1 MASSSRAA
9 VASAA
14 GAALLGG
21 AAFVSA
27 PTTRTGNL
35 RATASV
41 ATPSA
46 PVSGLEASSVAGLA
60 VAGVAVAG
68 CFGRRAI
75 TTSAKHQLVALTAFE
90 NELGVQAPVGFWD
103 PAGFTADG
111 STENFA
117 RRRQTELK
125 HGRISMLATM
135 GYITPEITGK
145 LPGYLSP
152 SAGLKFADVPNG
164 LAAISKV
171 PAAGWGQILA
181 YMAFCEVSQDQSAGT
196 PAAAGDFGFKV
207 LTASDPEAKKTK
219 LAAELANG
227 RLAMM
232 AIIGMFFQDG
242 LTGSAWGDWANY
254 TASPLRA
261 FENELG
267 VQAPVGFWDPAGF
280 TADGSTENFAR
291 RRQTELKHGRISML
305 ATMGYIT
312 PEITGK
318 LPGYLSPSAG
328 LKFADVPNGL
338 AAISKVPAAGWGQIL
353 AYMAFCEV
361 SQDQSAGTPA
371 AAGDFGFKVLTASDP
386 EAKKTKLAA
395 ELANGRLAMM
405 AIIGMFFQDGLTG
418 SAWGDWANYTAS
430 PLRAFEN
437 ELGVQAPVGFWDPAG
452 FTADGSTE
460 NFARRRQTELKH
472 GRISMLA
479 TMGYI
484 TPEIT
489 GKLPGYLSPSAG
501 LKFADV
507 PNGLAAIS
515 KVPAAGWG
523 QILAYMAF
531 CEVSQDQSAGTPA
544 AAGDFGF
551 KVLTASDPE
560 AKKTK
565 LAAELANGRL
575 AMMAIIGMFFQDGL
589 TGSAWGDWANYTAS
603 PLRAFE
609 NELGVQAPV
618 GFWDPAGFTA
628 DGSTEN
634 FARRRQTELK
644 HGRISM
650 LATMGYITPEITG
663 KLPGYLSP
671 SAGLK
676 FADVPNG
683 LAAISKVPAAG
694 WGQILAYMAFCEVS
708 QDQSAGTPAAA
719 GDFGFKVLTASDP
732 EAKKTKLAAELANG
746 RLAMMAIIGMF
757 FQDGLTGSAWGDWAN
772 YTASPLRAFENELGV
787 QAPVGFWDPAGFTAD
802 GSTENF
808 ARRRQTELKHGRIS
822 MLATMGYITP
832 EITGKL
838 PGYLSPSAGLKF
850 ADVPNGLAAISKVPA
865 AGWGQILAYMA
876 FCEVSQDQS
885 AGTPAAAG
893 DFGFKV
899 LTASDPEAKKTKL
912 AAELANGRL
921 AMMAIIGMF
930 FQDGLTGSAWGDW
943 ANYTASPLRAFENE
957 LGVQAPVGFWDP
969 AGFTADGST
978 ENFARRRQTELKHG
992 RISMLAT
999 MGYITPEIT
1008 GKLPGYLSPS
1018 AGLKFADV
1026 PNGLA
1031 AISKVPAAGWGQI
1044 LAYMAFC
1051 EVSQDQSAGTPAAA
1065 GDFGF
1070 KVLTASDPEA
1080 KKTKLAAELANG
1092 RLAMMAIIGM
1102 FFQDGLTGSAWGDW
1116 ANYTASPLRAFENE
1130 LGVQAPVGFWDPA
1143 GFTADGS
1150 TENFARR
1157 RQTELKHGRISM
1169 LATMGY
1175 ITPEITGKLPG
1186 YLSPSAGLKFA
1197 DVPNGL
1203 AAISKVPAAGWGQ
1216 ILAYMAFCEV
1226 SQDQSAGTPAAAGD
1240 FGFKV
1245 LTASDPE
1252 AKKTKLAAEL
1262 ANGRLAMMAIIGMF
1276 FQDGLT
1282 GSAWGDWANYTASP
1296 LRAFENELG
1305 VQAPVGFWDP
1315 AGFTADGSTENF
1327 ARRRQTELKH
1337 GRISM
1342 LATMGYITPE
1352 ITGKLPGYLSPSA
1365 GLKFADVPNGLAA
1378 ISKVPAAGWGQILAY
1393 MAFCEVSQDQ
1403 SAGTPAAAGDFGFK
1417 VLTASDPE
1425 AKKTKLAAELANGRL
1440 AMMAII
1446 GMFFQDGLTGS
1457 AWGDWANYT
1466 ASPLRAFEN
1475 ELGVQAPVGFWDPA
1489 GFAADGST
1497 ENFARRRQTELKHGR
1512 ISMLA
1517 TMGYITPEITGKLP
1531 GYLSPSAGLKFADVP
1546 NGLAAISKVPAAG
1559 WGQILAYMAFCEVSQ
1574 DQSAGTP
1581 AAAGDF
1587 GFKVLTASDPEAKKT
1602 KLAAELAN
1610 GRLAMMAIIG
1620 MFFQAMTQRR

>member
-1 MASSSRAA
+1 MFRLREAGCCVQIVKLRLPLRFSNLFNFLCTMASSSRAT
-9 VASAA
+9 VAAAA
-14 GAALLGG
+14 GLTLLGG

-27 PTTRTGNL
+27 PTGRAGNL
-35 RATASV
+35 RATVSA
-41 ATPSA
+41 ATPASA
-46 PVSGLEASSVAGLA
+46 PVSGPEASSVASMA
-60 VAGVAVAG
+60 VASAAVAT
-68 CFGRRAI
+68 CFASRKAAAN
-75 TTSAKHQLVALTAFE
+75 AKHQLVALSAFENELGVQAPVGFWDPAGFAADGSTENFARRRQTELKHGRISMLATMGYITPEITGKFPGYLSPSAGLKFADVPNGLAAISKVPAAGWGQILAYMAFCEVSQDQSAGTPAAAGDFGFKVLTASDPEAKKTKLAAELANGRLAMMAIIGMFFQDGLTGSAWGDWANYTASPLRAFE

-171 PAAGWGQILA
+171 PAAGWGQILAYMAFCEVSQDQSAGTPAAAGDFGFKVLTASDPEAKKTKLAAELANGRLAMMAIIGMFFQDGLTGSAWGDWANYTASPLRAFENELGVQAPVGFWDPAGFTADGSTENFARRRQTELKHGRISMLATMGYITPEITGKLPGYLSPSAGLKFADVPNGLAAISKVPAAGWSQILA

-772 YTASPLRAFENELGV
+772 YTASPLRATL
-787 QAPVGFWDPAGFTAD
+787 Q
-802 GSTENF
+802 
-808 ARRRQTELKHGRIS
+808 
-822 MLATMGYITP
+822 
-832 EITGKL
+832 
-838 PGYLSPSAGLKF
+838 
-850 ADVPNGLAAISKVPA
+850 
-865 AGWGQILAYMA
+865 
-876 FCEVSQDQS
+876 
-885 AGTPAAAG
+885 
-893 DFGFKV
+893 
-899 LTASDPEAKKTKL
+899 
-912 AAELANGRL
+912 
-921 AMMAIIGMF
+921 
-930 FQDGLTGSAWGDW
+930 
-943 ANYTASPLRAFENE
+943 
-957 LGVQAPVGFWDP
+957 
-969 AGFTADGST
+969 
-978 ENFARRRQTELKHG
+978 
-992 RISMLAT
+992 
-999 MGYITPEIT
+999 
-1008 GKLPGYLSPS
+1008 
-1018 AGLKFADV
+1018 
-1026 PNGLA
+1026 
-1031 AISKVPAAGWGQI
+1031 
-1044 LAYMAFC
+1044 
-1051 EVSQDQSAGTPAAA
+1051 
-1065 GDFGF
+1065 
-1070 KVLTASDPEA
+1070 
-1080 KKTKLAAELANG
+1080 
-1092 RLAMMAIIGM
+1092 
-1102 FFQDGLTGSAWGDW
+1102 
-1116 ANYTASPLRAFENE
+1116 
-1130 LGVQAPVGFWDPA
+1130 
-1143 GFTADGS
+1143 
-1150 TENFARR
+1150 
-1157 RQTELKHGRISM
+1157 
-1169 LATMGY
+1169 
-1175 ITPEITGKLPG
+1175 
-1186 YLSPSAGLKFA
+1186 
-1197 DVPNGL
+1197 
-1203 AAISKVPAAGWGQ
+1203 
-1216 ILAYMAFCEV
+1216 
-1226 SQDQSAGTPAAAGD
+1226 
-1240 FGFKV
+1240 
-1245 LTASDPE
+1245 
-1252 AKKTKLAAEL
+1252 
-1262 ANGRLAMMAIIGMF
+1262 
-1276 FQDGLT
+1276 
-1282 GSAWGDWANYTASP
+1282 
-1296 LRAFENELG
+1296 
-1305 VQAPVGFWDP
+1305 
-1315 AGFTADGSTENF
+1315 
-1327 ARRRQTELKH
+1327 
-1337 GRISM
+1337 
-1342 LATMGYITPE
+1342 
-1352 ITGKLPGYLSPSA
+1352 
-1365 GLKFADVPNGLAA
+1365 
-1378 ISKVPAAGWGQILAY
+1378 
-1393 MAFCEVSQDQ
+1393 
-1403 SAGTPAAAGDFGFK
+1403 
-1417 VLTASDPE
+1417 
-1425 AKKTKLAAELANGRL
+1425 
-1440 AMMAII
+1440 
-1446 GMFFQDGLTGS
+1446 
-1457 AWGDWANYT
+1457 
-1466 ASPLRAFEN
+1466 
-1475 ELGVQAPVGFWDPA
+1475 
-1489 GFAADGST
+1489 
-1497 ENFARRRQTELKHGR
+1497 
-1512 ISMLA
+1512 
-1517 TMGYITPEITGKLP
+1517 
-1531 GYLSPSAGLKFADVP
+1531 
-1546 NGLAAISKVPAAG
+1546 
-1559 WGQILAYMAFCEVSQ
+1559 
-1574 DQSAGTP
+1574 
-1581 AAAGDF
+1581 
-1587 GFKVLTASDPEAKKT
+1587 
-1602 KLAAELAN
+1602 
-1610 GRLAMMAIIG
+1610 
-1620 MFFQAMTQRR
+1620 

>member
-1 MASSSRAA
+1 MASASRAA

-14 GAALLGG
+14 GVALLGG
-21 AAFVSA
+21 AAFVSTA
-27 PTTRTGNL
+27 PSARTGNL
-35 RATASV
+35 RATVSA
-41 ATPSA
+41 ATPTSSA
-46 PVSGLEASSVAGLA
+46 SGLEANNVACMA
-60 VAGVAVAG
+60 VASAAVAT
-68 CFGRRAI
+68 CFASRKA
-75 TTSAKHQLVALTAFE
+75 TAANAKHQLVALTAFE

-145 LPGYLSP
+145 FPGYLSPSAGLKFADVPNGLAAISKVPAAGWGQILAYMAFCEVSQDQSAGTPAAAGDFGFKVLTASDPEAKKTKLAAELANGRLAMMAIIGMFFQDGLTGSAWGDWANYTASPLRAFENELGVQAPVGFWDPAGFTADGSTENFARRRQTELKHGRISMLATMGYITPEITGKFPGYLSPSAGLKFADVPNGLAAISKVPAAGWGQILAYMAFCEVSQDQSAGTPAAAGDFGFKVLTASDPEAKKTKLAAELANGRLAMMAIIGMFFQDGLTGSAWGDWANYTASPLRAFENELGVQAPVGFWDPAGFTADGSTENFARRRQTELKHGRISMLATMGYITPEITGKLPGYLSPSAGLKFADVPNGLAAISKVPAAGWGQILAYMAFCEVSQDQSAGTPAAAGDFGFKVLTASDPEAKKTKLAAELANGRLAMMAIIGMFFQDGLTGSAWGDWANYTASPLRAFENELGVQAPVGFWDPAGFTADGSTENFARRRQTELKHGRISMLATMGYITPEITGKFPGYLSPSAGLKFADVPNGLAAISKVPAAGWGQILAYMAFCEVSQDQSAGTPAAAGDFGFKVLTASDPEAKKTKLAAELANGRLAMMAIIGMFFQDGLTGSAWGDWANYTASPLRAFENELGVQAPVGFWDPAGFTADGSTENFARRRQTELKHGRISMLATMGYITPEITGKFPGYLSP

-757 FQDGLTGSAWGDWAN
+757 FQDAH
-772 YTASPLRAFENELGV
+772 
-787 QAPVGFWDPAGFTAD
+787 
-802 GSTENF
+802 
-808 ARRRQTELKHGRIS
+808 RR
-822 MLATMGYITP
+822 
-832 EITGKL
+832 
-838 PGYLSPSAGLKF
+838 
-850 ADVPNGLAAISKVPA
+850 
-865 AGWGQILAYMA
+865 MA
-876 FCEVSQDQS
+876 
-885 AGTPAAAG
+885 
-893 DFGFKV
+893 
-899 LTASDPEAKKTKL
+899 
-912 AAELANGRL
+912 
-921 AMMAIIGMF
+921 
-930 FQDGLTGSAWGDW
+930 
-943 ANYTASPLRAFENE
+943 
-957 LGVQAPVGFWDP
+957 
-969 AGFTADGST
+969 
-978 ENFARRRQTELKHG
+978 
-992 RISMLAT
+992 
-999 MGYITPEIT
+999 
-1008 GKLPGYLSPS
+1008 
-1018 AGLKFADV
+1018 
-1026 PNGLA
+1026 
-1031 AISKVPAAGWGQI
+1031 
-1044 LAYMAFC
+1044 
-1051 EVSQDQSAGTPAAA
+1051 
-1065 GDFGF
+1065 
-1070 KVLTASDPEA
+1070 
-1080 KKTKLAAELANG
+1080 
-1092 RLAMMAIIGM
+1092 
-1102 FFQDGLTGSAWGDW
+1102 
-1116 ANYTASPLRAFENE
+1116 
-1130 LGVQAPVGFWDPA
+1130 
-1143 GFTADGS
+1143 
-1150 TENFARR
+1150 
-1157 RQTELKHGRISM
+1157 
-1169 LATMGY
+1169 
-1175 ITPEITGKLPG
+1175 
-1186 YLSPSAGLKFA
+1186 
-1197 DVPNGL
+1197 
-1203 AAISKVPAAGWGQ
+1203 
-1216 ILAYMAFCEV
+1216 
-1226 SQDQSAGTPAAAGD
+1226 
-1240 FGFKV
+1240 
-1245 LTASDPE
+1245 
-1252 AKKTKLAAEL
+1252 
-1262 ANGRLAMMAIIGMF
+1262 
-1276 FQDGLT
+1276 
-1282 GSAWGDWANYTASP
+1282 
-1296 LRAFENELG
+1296 
-1305 VQAPVGFWDP
+1305 
-1315 AGFTADGSTENF
+1315 
-1327 ARRRQTELKH
+1327 
-1337 GRISM
+1337 
-1342 LATMGYITPE
+1342 
-1352 ITGKLPGYLSPSA
+1352 
-1365 GLKFADVPNGLAA
+1365 
-1378 ISKVPAAGWGQILAY
+1378 
-1393 MAFCEVSQDQ
+1393 
-1403 SAGTPAAAGDFGFK
+1403 
-1417 VLTASDPE
+1417 
-1425 AKKTKLAAELANGRL
+1425 
-1440 AMMAII
+1440 
-1446 GMFFQDGLTGS
+1446 
-1457 AWGDWANYT
+1457 
-1466 ASPLRAFEN
+1466 
-1475 ELGVQAPVGFWDPA
+1475 
-1489 GFAADGST
+1489 
-1497 ENFARRRQTELKHGR
+1497 
-1512 ISMLA
+1512 
-1517 TMGYITPEITGKLP
+1517 
-1531 GYLSPSAGLKFADVP
+1531 
-1546 NGLAAISKVPAAG
+1546 
-1559 WGQILAYMAFCEVSQ
+1559 
-1574 DQSAGTP
+1574 
-1581 AAAGDF
+1581 
-1587 GFKVLTASDPEAKKT
+1587 
-1602 KLAAELAN
+1602 
-1610 GRLAMMAIIG
+1610 
-1620 MFFQAMTQRR
+1620 

>member
-1 MASSSRAA
+1 MASSSRAT
-9 VASAA
+9 VAAAA
-14 GAALLGG
+14 GLTLLGG

-27 PTTRTGNL
+27 PTGRAGNL
-35 RATASV
+35 RATVSA
-41 ATPSA
+41 ATPAFA
-46 PVSGLEASSVAGLA
+46 PVSGPEASSVASMA
-60 VAGVAVAG
+60 VASAAVAT
-68 CFGRRAI
+68 CFASRKAAAN
-75 TTSAKHQLVALTAFE
+75 AKHQLVALSAFE

-103 PAGFTADG
+103 PAGFAADG

-1116 ANYTASPLRAFENE
+1116 ANYTASPLRA
-1130 LGVQAPVGFWDPA
+1130 
-1143 GFTADGS
+1143 T
-1150 TENFARR
+1150 
-1157 RQTELKHGRISM
+1157 
-1169 LATMGY
+1169 
-1175 ITPEITGKLPG
+1175 
-1186 YLSPSAGLKFA
+1186 
-1197 DVPNGL
+1197 
-1203 AAISKVPAAGWGQ
+1203 
-1216 ILAYMAFCEV
+1216 
-1226 SQDQSAGTPAAAGD
+1226 SQ
-1240 FGFKV
+1240 
-1245 LTASDPE
+1245 
-1252 AKKTKLAAEL
+1252 
-1262 ANGRLAMMAIIGMF
+1262 
-1276 FQDGLT
+1276 
-1282 GSAWGDWANYTASP
+1282 
-1296 LRAFENELG
+1296 
-1305 VQAPVGFWDP
+1305 
-1315 AGFTADGSTENF
+1315 
-1327 ARRRQTELKH
+1327 
-1337 GRISM
+1337 
-1342 LATMGYITPE
+1342 
-1352 ITGKLPGYLSPSA
+1352 
-1365 GLKFADVPNGLAA
+1365 
-1378 ISKVPAAGWGQILAY
+1378 
-1393 MAFCEVSQDQ
+1393 
-1403 SAGTPAAAGDFGFK
+1403 
-1417 VLTASDPE
+1417 
-1425 AKKTKLAAELANGRL
+1425 
-1440 AMMAII
+1440 
-1446 GMFFQDGLTGS
+1446 
-1457 AWGDWANYT
+1457 
-1466 ASPLRAFEN
+1466 
-1475 ELGVQAPVGFWDPA
+1475 
-1489 GFAADGST
+1489 
-1497 ENFARRRQTELKHGR
+1497 
-1512 ISMLA
+1512 
-1517 TMGYITPEITGKLP
+1517 
-1531 GYLSPSAGLKFADVP
+1531 
-1546 NGLAAISKVPAAG
+1546 
-1559 WGQILAYMAFCEVSQ
+1559 
-1574 DQSAGTP
+1574 
-1581 AAAGDF
+1581 
-1587 GFKVLTASDPEAKKT
+1587 
-1602 KLAAELAN
+1602 
-1610 GRLAMMAIIG
+1610 
-1620 MFFQAMTQRR
+1620 